1 MPCRGWPWLRRHAGE
16 LAGRGVGAA
25 GEADELRVDFQTTLV
40 LRLGVRSLAA
50 GLVVVVVRE
59 RGLGERVG
67 LAVPLRRRGEVLQNT
82 LFMK

>member
-40 LRLGVRSLAA
+40 LRLSVRSLAA

-59 RGLGERVG
+59 RGLASVLRYHCVG
-67 LAVPLRRRGEVLQNT
+67 VVEVLQNT